1 MYKLYRVAEGR
12 LVYWGQWS
20 DLSRACGAMVE
31 LRALS
36 GARCLIKDGQGD
48 IVADTEV

>member
-12 LVYWGQWS
+12 LVYWGQWG
-20 DLSRACGAMVE
+20 DLPRACGAMVE
-31 LRALS
+31 LHALS